1 MADELVPM
9 RQAMGEAYLGDTVM
23 AKQLFASPATF
34 DQRVISLLSGL
45 GQAAETPTAQAI
57 SGDNIK
63 AVMAALDLTDN
74 AKRIQIIHNLIS
86 LASSNP
92 QLSSELVGEVGNL
105 SSLKLN
111 AFGDI
116 SRELSA
122 VGFHCSVRRYGFGP
136 FGFDL
141 RANFQP
147 LIDSYGTNATA
158 QKLSFAFRVPYSD
171 SNPLFKA
178 FLDTCIQFYRHI
190 PVPSVY
196 CSSSPIPSLD
206 DLQPAAPLS
215 GCSISF
221 DTTGLFLPVQAGT
234 AVLRVTLLSDFIHY
248 YHAAVENSYMS
259 WPNNIYFSTTIMPLV

>member
-122 VGFHCSVRRYGFGP
+122 AGFYCALRRYGFGP

-147 LIDSYGTNATA
+147 LIVSYGTNASA

-178 FLDTCIQFYRHI
+178 FVDTCIQFYRHI

-196 CSSSPIPSLD
+196 CSSSPNPSLD
-206 DLQPAAPLS
+206 DLQSAAPLS

-234 AVLRVTLLSDFIHY
+234 VVLRVTLLSDFIHHY
-248 YHAAVENSYMS
+248 RAAVENANMS

>member
-9 RQAMGEAYLGDTVM
+9 RQAMGEAYIGDTIM

-92 QLSSELVGEVGNL
+92 QLSSELVGEVSNL

-111 AFGDI
+111 AGDI

-122 VGFHCSVRRYGFGP
+122 AGFYCAVRRYGFGP

-147 LIDSYGTNATA
+147 LIVSYGTNASA

-178 FLDTCIQFYRHI
+178 FIDTCIQFYRHI

-206 DLQPAAPLS
+206 DLQSAAPLS
-215 GCSISF
+215 GCSISV

-234 AVLRVTLLSDFIHY
+234 VVLRVTLLSDSIHY
-248 YHAAVENSYMS
+248 YQAAVENANMS